1 MKKALLITI
10 FGVLALGMSYE
21 GSYGESLTHQYQCTS
36 NNESLYF
43 IMYER
48 DGHISGGHMYIE
60 NIQVAGLTLD
70 SIRSEGNLIVR
81 VDGNKANVQINLSP
95 DRILIIHTPSQTATQ
110 ICKCS
115 YAKR

>member
-1 MKKALLITI
+1 MRKALLILI
-10 FGVLALGMSYE
+10 FGVIALGMSHE
-21 GSYGESLTHQYQCTS
+21 GSCGESLTHQYQCTS

-48 DGHISGGHMYIE
+48 DGHISGGQMYIE
-60 NIQVAGLTLD
+60 NMQVADLTLD
-70 SIRSEGNLIVR
+70 SILSEGNFVVK
-81 VDGNKANVQINLSP
+81 VDGNKANIQINLTP
-95 DRILIIHTPSQTATQ
+95 ERILIIHPQSQTIKQ